1 MQPKAT
7 CVKIVSVYGC
17 IILLLLLFISLFLT
31 ADDNYNK
38 LSLTSISYAHLSHLP
53 HYNGFGAA
61 IGKYYVD
68 EALDPEFTPPLEP
81 TQITFSI
88 QDYGGNDVY
97 NVYTMVEIYQD
108 STGQRIKA
116 FPWTR
121 QDIGD
126 FSLYYTFPSIG
137 NYNIV
142 LSIANDNNSIN
153 HNGVDPPRD
162 ILTSNLNCDCDRGVF
177 SISITKNFGNIFY
190 TAIFAGILGGIAVFG
205 SVAAFTYKSRKKQTK
220 LVSNTNRN
228 NSRTVTE
235 RETLIKYFVMM
246 VAIGAGMVHLAVY
259 SDHGSLRIQYSIFLL
274 VAAAAQFAY
283 GIVYVLMTLTTEL
296 DSIRSVRIVKEYYKK
311 SVILNLFG
319 LIGSSVL
326 LGLYIYSVVLPPP
339 LSPIN
344 RPEAVD
350 VAGILDKSLE
360 VVLIVGILY
369 LMWLEKKRITKLLVE
384 VK

>member
-1 MQPKAT
+1 MHPKTPSFKIASVCG
-7 CVKIVSVYGC
+7 CVI
-17 IILLLLLFISLFLT
+17 LLLFISLFLSRE
-31 ADDNYNK
+31 DNYNK

-68 EALDPEFTPPLEP
+68 EALDPEFTPPLQP
-81 TQITFSI
+81 AQMTFSI

-97 NVYTMVEIYQD
+97 NVYTMLEIYQD

-116 FPWTR
+116 FPWTK

-126 FSLYYTFPSIG
+126 FSLYYTFPSVG

-142 LSIANDNNSIN
+142 LSIANDNNSSN
-153 HNGVDPPRD
+153 HNGIDPSRD
-162 ILTSNLNCDCDRGVF
+162 ILTGNLNCDCDRGVF
-177 SISITKNFGNIFY
+177 SVSITKNFGNIFF
-190 TAIFAGILGGIAVFG
+190 TAIFAGILGAIAVFG
-205 SVAAFTYKSRKKQTK
+205 AVAAFAYQSRKKHAK
-220 LVSNTNRN
+220 LLNHTSSD
-228 NSRTVTE
+228 NSRAVAD
-235 RETLIKYFVMM
+235 REILIKYSVMM

-259 SDHGSLRIQYSIFLL
+259 SEHGSLRIQYSIFLL
-274 VAAAAQFAY
+274 AAAAAQFAY
-283 GIVYVLMTLTTEL
+283 GIVYVLLTLTTEL
-296 DSIRSVRIVKEYYKK
+296 DSIRSIRLAKEYYKK

-360 VVLIVGILY
+360 VVLVIGIVY
-369 LMWLEKKRITKLLVE
+369 LMWMEKKRITKLLVE